1 MKEMTDLVFGNF
13 ALVDLVDLVCNF
25 APIIFIKYGNND
37 KDRLQVFS
45 SDLEKL
51 VWKEGKAWLGC

>member
-25 APIIFIKYGNND
+25 APIIFIKYENNAMIKID
-37 KDRLQVFS
+37 YKYLA
-45 SDLEKL
+45 LI
-51 VWKEGKAWLGC
+51 

>member
-13 ALVDLVDLVCNF
+13 ALVDLVCNF

-51 VWKEGKAWLGC
+51 VWKEGKLGC